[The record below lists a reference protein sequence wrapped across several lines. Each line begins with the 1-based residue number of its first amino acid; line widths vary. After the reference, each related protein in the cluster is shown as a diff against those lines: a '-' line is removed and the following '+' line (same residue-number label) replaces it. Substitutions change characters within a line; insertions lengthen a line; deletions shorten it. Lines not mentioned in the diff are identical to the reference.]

1 MFSLNLSQLQTFW
14 QLLVSNFHTFKP
26 RIVDQMING
35 LLWAGINIMVFGYIM
50 TTRGISADYGPFIVV
65 TIASVQGFFIPVH
78 NVILLVSDMND
89 QGSNLHYELT
99 LPTPQWSVFVKYAL
113 ANAYQG
119 FITTLLM
126 IPFGKLML
134 GAKFNLHY
142 FSFFK
147 FYFLI
152 VLTCLFSGFF
162 ALFLA
167 SRIKDLFKI
176 SNMWQRIIFP
186 LWFLA
191 GFQFSWKNLY
201 DIAPTLAYL
210 NLCNPLT
217 YALEGG
223 RAAALNPAL
232 SLPYWRCVIMLIG
245 FTILFGYLGVMNLK
259 KRLDCL

>member
-1 MFSLNLSQLQTFW
+1 MFTINKLSCQTFW

-26 RIVDQMING
+26 RIKDQALNG
-35 LLWAGINIMVFGYIM
+35 LLWSAINIGVFAYIM
-50 TTRGISADYGPFIVV
+50 PTRGVSADYGSFILI
-65 TIASVQGFFIPVH
+65 TIASIQGFFIPVH

-99 LPTPQWSVFVKYAL
+99 LPTPQSSVFVKYAL

-119 FITTLLM
+119 FITTILM
-126 IPFGKLML
+126 IPFGKILL
-134 GAKFNLHY
+134 WNSFSFQY

-147 FYFLI
+147 FYGLLI
-152 VLTCLFSGFF
+152 LICLFSGFF
-162 ALFLA
+162 SLFLA
-167 SRIKDLFKI
+167 SRIHDLFKI

-191 GFQFSWKNLY
+191 GFQFSWSNLY
-201 DIAPTLAYL
+201 EISPLLAYI
-210 NLCNPLT
+210 NLLNPLT

-232 SLPYWRCVIMLIG
+232 SLPYWNCVCMLLL
-245 FTILFGYLGVMNLK
+245 FTGLFGYLGVVNLK

>member
-1 MFSLNLSQLQTFW
+1 MFINILQFQTFW

-26 RIVDQMING
+26 RVADQMLNG
-35 LLWAGINIMVFGYIM
+35 LIWATINIVVFGFIM
-50 TTRGISADYGPFIVV
+50 TARGIDASYGSFIVV
-65 TIASVQGFFIPVH
+65 TIASVQGFFIPAH
-78 NVILLVSDMND
+78 NVIILVSDIND
-89 QGSNLHYELT
+89 TSSNLHYELT
-99 LPTPQWSVFVKYAL
+99 LPTPQWTIFLKYAI

-126 IPFGKLML
+126 IPFGKILL
-134 GAKFNLHY
+134 WNSFSFQY

-152 VLTCLFSGFF
+152 MLTCLFSGFF

-167 SRIKDLFKI
+167 SRIHDLFKI

-191 GFQFSWKNLY
+191 GFQFSWSDLY
-201 DIAPTLAYL
+201 QMSPMLAYL

-232 SLPYWRCVIMLIG
+232 SLPYWNCVLALIS
-245 FTILFGYLGVMNLK
+245 FTILFGYYGITNLK
-259 KRLDCL
+259 RRMDCL

>member
-1 MFSLNLSQLQTFW
+1 MFSFNSKQLQTFW

-26 RIVDQMING
+26 RITDQIING
-35 LLWAGINIMVFGYIM
+35 LLWAAINITVFGFIM
-50 TTRGISADYGPFIVV
+50 TTRGVSIDYGSFIVV
-65 TIASVQGFFIPVH
+65 SIASVQGFFIPVH

-113 ANAYQG
+113 ANSYQG

-126 IPFGKLML
+126 IPFGKLIL
-134 GAKFNLHY
+134 WNRFSLQY
-142 FSFFK
+142 FSFLK

-152 VLTCLFSGFF
+152 SLTCLFSGFF

-167 SRIKDLFKI
+167 SRIQDLFKI

-201 DIAPTLAYL
+201 EISPMLAYC

-223 RAAALNPAL
+223 RAAALDPAL
-232 SLPYWRCVIMLIG
+232 SLPYWNCVIALIG
-245 FTILFGYLGVMNLK
+245 FTSLFGYLGVSNLR

>member
-1 MFSLNLSQLQTFW
+1 MQLQTFW

-26 RIVDQMING
+26 RLADQIING
-35 LLWAGINIMVFGYIM
+35 IIWATINITVFGYIM
-50 TTRGISADYGPFIVV
+50 ATRGLSADYGPFIVV
-65 TIASVQGFFIPVH
+65 TIATVQGFFIPVH
-78 NVILLVSDMND
+78 NVIILVSDMND

-99 LPTPQWSVFVKYAL
+99 LPTPQVLVFIKYAL

-119 FITTLLM
+119 FITTLIM

-134 GAKFNLHY
+134 WNSFSFQY

-152 VLTCLFSGFF
+152 MLTCLFSGFF

-167 SRIKDLFKI
+167 SRVHNLFKI

-191 GFQFSWKNLY
+191 GFQFSWQDLY
-201 DIAPTLAYL
+201 KTSPKLAYL

-223 RAAALNPAL
+223 RAAALNPVL
-232 SLPYWRCVIMLIG
+232 SLPYWRCVTMLII
-245 FTILFGYLGVMNLK
+245 FTLLFGYLGISNLK